1 MELFDAFSAKHS
13 QVVAAVEVLHTLTVV
28 VAQLLFKSLFV
39 LIVEFE
45 VGLGKY
51 RVLFDYLVE
60 DVNVQWETLSA
71 FELLNELA
79 ANWASH
85 SVLVVEL
92 LDTVRAKS
100 VPTVNKNARNTLAH
114 IILEPTE
121 LTDIKSTGLV
131 I

>member
-121 LTDIKSTGLV
+121 MTDIKSTGLV